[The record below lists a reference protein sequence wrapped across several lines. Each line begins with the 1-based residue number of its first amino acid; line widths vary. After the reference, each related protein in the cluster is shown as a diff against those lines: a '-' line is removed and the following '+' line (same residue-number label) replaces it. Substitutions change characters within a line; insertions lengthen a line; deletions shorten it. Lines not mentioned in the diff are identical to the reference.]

1 MCACQPNS
9 CGAEEKKTEVS
20 KAEKNIV
27 CWILTRAK
35 QGEELIANR
44 VQEAQDGEGVSVWRI
59 VDYADNTTGSR
70 VINKVNTEQVGT
82 EHRVQVR
89 AWQRYRAAVLLLEQL
104 SDLRLFMFA
113 CSCCQHASFALTD
126 NLWGKHFQH
135 WPNAGRL
142 RQFIIYMSV
151 SGCLCVHEYVIR
163 QIYL

>member
-1 MCACQPNS
+1 MKRKRDKQDRARSKATCVPCQPNS

-59 VDYADNTTGSR
+59 VDNADNTTGSR

-89 AWQRYRAAVLLLEQL
+89 AWKRYRAAVLLLEQL

-126 NLWGKHFQH
+126 NLWVCRETF
-135 WPNAGRL
+135 PAL
-142 RQFIIYMSV
+142 T
-151 SGCLCVHEYVIR
+151 
-163 QIYL
+163 